1 MKRVASLL
9 LTATLVLS
17 PEAAVYATEEI
28 PQENSGVQSETQD
41 MQEQE
46 TQSQNLQD
54 QDIQNPEMQNTDLQ
68 THEIQE
74 QNQKEIQNLG
84 EVHVSLAPGIIQQK
98 ATNFTVSLNGQDS
111 QTVELEA
118 DHGGNASLKQVH
130 FRGLPAGTYQVT
142 VSAPG
147 FATYTQSI
155 EVNNKSYTV
164 KLMTGFVEGYVYEA
178 GTYHPGV
185 ILVGDVT
192 GDGLVDDQDRQMMI
206 DTIDAGQ
213 SSEMT
218 DLTGD
223 QKTDLADLEYLA
235 KGYQVAE
242 DTAAYIE
249 QSVSSA
255 AIEAKP
261 GGSTIVSAGSL
272 EALVKGEGSV
282 SLIPGEGKSISDENP
297 VLLEFDFSEMA
308 DRQTDGILIE
318 TSGENPIAKG
328 LLEIEYID
336 AEGKEAPPVAVPIE
350 NGVEH
355 LLRSSDVHVSM
366 DASGNI
372 QIHLGE
378 QVTVK
383 KVTLTIQGM
392 QNNNNLAEISKV
404 EFVNG
409 MENRIPQPAMD
420 IPQNLAVQEGSAE
433 FTVIWDACKNVTG
446 YEVLIEHG
454 GEQDVRMVKS
464 NSLQVTAFNE
474 QKLVNGEEYHV
485 KVQSVNG
492 TWRSGYSSSVTAVPH
507 AQGRPDAPENVKA
520 EGKYKSIEVSWKKMK
535 DTTYY
540 NLFYKKHDAENY
552 EKIENIAENRY
563 TLQNLEA
570 KVKYDIYV
578 TGVNELGE
586 SAPSL
591 KSTATTTDLEP
602 PVMPHY
608 KQINRAAEGTVSGH
622 ILSAA
627 RGRGTMTDS
636 PLDSDGNTAWG
647 MVDNNPASHFYIEDW
662 DEGGHYPNDLN
673 GRGFAFEF
681 DQTYTIDT
689 IGFQE
694 LVPQGNFNT
703 VYLKYQDESGV
714 EHVVDKDA
722 LSLEKRTDQNGKTY
736 YFIRIADPVQ
746 AKKISFGI
754 GRDDGRMKMITVSE
768 VAFYHYD
775 PLQDDIMGLYED
787 DLHTVLKK
795 EVTEKTIEE
804 LRKRLDTRDEASGE
818 YHPDRERLERELKN
832 AEGILKNE
840 LSEPLLIH
848 NEITTRDVNRGFGG
862 LNAWQPLGVIA
873 AAGEEITLFVGHN
886 TLQPGQNTNLQ
897 LVATQY
903 HGESGSVSK
912 VVGTLKTG
920 RNDIKIPKLWSADE
934 ESGGALYIQYT
945 GNNPND
951 RYAVR
956 INGGVKVPV
965 LDLYGVT
972 DPDERRQRAE
982 TYVTELKTYT
992 EKIESLH
999 EKVHK
1004 KSENESVKYDYT
1016 EKNCILGA
1024 TDILLNTMLFSL
1036 PAQQVVNGC
1045 GQDPQKLL
1053 ASMDAMEGMM
1063 NLFYQHKG
1071 LNNAAG
1077 DETDRFPKGHLNIR
1091 YQRMFAGA
1099 FMYAAGN
1106 HIGIEWN
1113 ETAGMMGGVPV
1124 QSENGKYVSGQYF
1137 GWGIAHE
1144 IGHNINQGAY
1154 AYAEV
1159 TNNYFA
1165 VLAQAKETNDSVRFQ
1180 YPKVYDKVTSGTKGK
1195 AGDVFTQL
1203 AMYWQL
1209 HLAYDSGYNFRTYEN
1224 YGEQLANLFFARVD
1238 TYARNAAKAPTPQ
1251 QGVALT
1257 LSGNRDQDFMRLSCA
1272 AAGKNLMEFFE
1283 RWGMTPDQDTRNYA
1297 QQFEAETRA
1306 IYYVNDESRVYRLE
1320 HGKSSLNAEGTI
1332 EAVGDGTTVQVNPD
1346 RKNQVDFT
1354 LSSKNIPEEDVL
1366 GYEIVRTMTSGGTVE
1381 KELAGFTTEKTFS
1394 DHVTTVNN
1402 RVITYEVTV
1411 IDKYLNRSAVRTLA
1425 PVKIEHDGSLDK
1437 EFWTVTAKDMKA
1449 VSKEDAGEADENA
1462 PCAPVEK
1469 DPVLRVADEKSDTTY
1484 TAVAGADAEILLNLN
1499 RTQTVSGFKY
1509 TVSEG
1514 TPVQEYSIYVHAE
1527 NGDWTEA
1534 AEGVFKDEKVQTIYF
1549 TNEDEK
1555 YVSTY
1560 STDAVKLVIKGQKGK
1575 EISISELDV
1584 LGVTGDNIDFRSTND
1599 GTAAVGR
1606 LKTEYK
1612 FGEGDADIIPAGSTV
1627 FVGSYKGNPA
1637 YNVVLLYDQ
1646 EGNIVGGANEDGSL
1660 KAQQI
1665 ILADVPEEGEIQDT
1679 ADGTWVYW
1687 IEPQDSAA
1695 LAGKQIHAELY
1706 RVNNAQTNEGQ
1717 RLVSDS
1723 LSVVVPEILPDIE
1736 LNGN

>member
-1 MKRVASLL
+1 M
-9 LTATLVLS
+9 
-17 PEAAVYATEEI
+17 
-28 PQENSGVQSETQD
+28 
-41 MQEQE
+41 
-46 TQSQNLQD
+46 
-54 QDIQNPEMQNTDLQ
+54 
-68 THEIQE
+68 
-74 QNQKEIQNLG
+74 
-84 EVHVSLAPGIIQQK
+84 
-98 ATNFTVSLNGQDS
+98 
-111 QTVELEA
+111 
-118 DHGGNASLKQVH
+118 
-130 FRGLPAGTYQVT
+130 
-142 VSAPG
+142 
-147 FATYTQSI
+147 
-155 EVNNKSYTV
+155 
-164 KLMTGFVEGYVYEA
+164 
-178 GTYHPGV
+178 
-185 ILVGDVT
+185 
-192 GDGLVDDQDRQMMI
+192 
-206 DTIDAGQ
+206 
-213 SSEMT
+213 
-218 DLTGD
+218 
-223 QKTDLADLEYLA
+223 
-235 KGYQVAE
+235 
-242 DTAAYIE
+242 
-249 QSVSSA
+249 
-255 AIEAKP
+255 
-261 GGSTIVSAGSL
+261 
-272 EALVKGEGSV
+272 
-282 SLIPGEGKSISDENP
+282 
-297 VLLEFDFSEMA
+297 
-308 DRQTDGILIE
+308 
-318 TSGENPIAKG
+318 
-328 LLEIEYID
+328 
-336 AEGKEAPPVAVPIE
+336 
-350 NGVEH
+350 
-355 LLRSSDVHVSM
+355 
-366 DASGNI
+366 
-372 QIHLGE
+372 
-378 QVTVK
+378 
-383 KVTLTIQGM
+383 
-392 QNNNNLAEISKV
+392 
-404 EFVNG
+404 
-409 MENRIPQPAMD
+409 
-420 IPQNLAVQEGSAE
+420 
-433 FTVIWDACKNVTG
+433 
-446 YEVLIEHG
+446 
-454 GEQDVRMVKS
+454 
-464 NSLQVTAFNE
+464 
-474 QKLVNGEEYHV
+474 
-485 KVQSVNG
+485 
-492 TWRSGYSSSVTAVPH
+492 
-507 AQGRPDAPENVKA
+507 
-520 EGKYKSIEVSWKKMK
+520 
-535 DTTYY
+535 
-540 NLFYKKHDAENY
+540 
-552 EKIENIAENRY
+552 
-563 TLQNLEA
+563 
-570 KVKYDIYV
+570 
-578 TGVNELGE
+578 
-586 SAPSL
+586 
-591 KSTATTTDLEP
+591 
-602 PVMPHY
+602 
-608 KQINRAAEGTVSGH
+608 
-622 ILSAA
+622 
-627 RGRGTMTDS
+627 
-636 PLDSDGNTAWG
+636 
-647 MVDNNPASHFYIEDW
+647 
-662 DEGGHYPNDLN
+662 
-673 GRGFAFEF
+673 
-681 DQTYTIDT
+681 
-689 IGFQE
+689 
-694 LVPQGNFNT
+694 
-703 VYLKYQDESGV
+703 
-714 EHVVDKDA
+714 
-722 LSLEKRTDQNGKTY
+722 
-736 YFIRIADPVQ
+736 
-746 AKKISFGI
+746 
-754 GRDDGRMKMITVSE
+754 
-768 VAFYHYD
+768 
-775 PLQDDIMGLYED
+775 
-787 DLHTVLKK
+787 
-795 EVTEKTIEE
+795 
-804 LRKRLDTRDEASGE
+804 
-818 YHPDRERLERELKN
+818 
-832 AEGILKNE
+832 KNE

-886 TLQPGQNTNLQ
+886 TFQPGQNTNLQ

-1036 PAQQVVNGC
+1036 PARQVVNGC

-1113 ETAGMMGGVPV
+1113 ETAGMMRGVPV

-1381 KELAGFTTEKTFS
+1381 KELAGFTTEKTFT

-1514 TPVQEYSIYVHAE
+1514 TPV
-1527 NGDWTEA
+1527 
-1534 AEGVFKDEKVQTIYF
+1534 
-1549 TNEDEK
+1549 
-1555 YVSTY
+1555 
-1560 STDAVKLVIKGQKGK
+1560 
-1575 EISISELDV
+1575 
-1584 LGVTGDNIDFRSTND
+1584 RSTAFMYMRRMAT
-1599 GTAAVGR
+1599 G
-1606 LKTEYK
+1606 LKQQK
-1612 FGEGDADIIPAGSTV
+1612 V
-1627 FVGSYKGNPA
+1627 C
-1637 YNVVLLYDQ
+1637 
-1646 EGNIVGGANEDGSL
+1646 L
-1660 KAQQI
+1660 KMRKCRPF
-1665 ILADVPEEGEIQDT
+1665 ILQMKMK
-1679 ADGTWVYW
+1679 
-1687 IEPQDSAA
+1687 SM
-1695 LAGKQIHAELY
+1695 
-1706 RVNNAQTNEGQ
+1706 
-1717 RLVSDS
+1717 
-1723 LSVVVPEILPDIE
+1723 
-1736 LNGN
+1736 